1 MPIQRVFLL
10 LAKRCHPDNQAI
22 GNVNAFNRIPSA
34 NKVVV
39 KFKDKSVLKGK
50 TGNFYPDRA
59 LFHLLKLK
67 GDLVEIRLEQL
78 KAIFFVKNFDGN
90 KDHAKAYGDKIEGCG
105 RKLKVIFLDG
115 EKIIGYTTRYSPDR
129 QGFYMIPADLKGN
142 NERVFVVKS
151 ATKKIEIFP
160 A

>member
-1 MPIQRVFLL
+1 MM
-10 LAKRCHPDNQAI
+10 
-22 GNVNAFNRIPSA
+22 A

-78 KAIFFVKNFDGN
+78 KAIFFVKDFDGN
-90 KDHAKAYGDKIEGCG
+90 KDYAKAYGDKIEGCG